1 MDDRHE
7 AIRKGGIRL
16 RTKVSYWA
24 VLVAAVTTLVTSV
37 LWYVVFGN
45 AWLRL
50 RGIDPSTTQMT
61 PQAWQMVGQVARNLV
76 VALRA
81 GLPAVPSGGTTPE
94 VRWGWGSLCGWASRP
109 WPSPA
114 RCCTRATRWGC
125 T

>member
-1 MDDRHE
+1 
-7 AIRKGGIRL
+7 
-16 RTKVSYWA
+16 
-24 VLVAAVTTLVTSV
+24 VAAVTTLVTSA

-45 AWLRL
+45 AWLGL

-76 VALRA
+76 VAFVLAYLLSRLA
-81 GLPAVPSGGTTPE
+81 ATTPKDALGLGLLVWFGFE
-94 VRWGWGSLCGWASRP
+94 A

-114 RCCTRATRWGC
+114 RCCTRATRWGS